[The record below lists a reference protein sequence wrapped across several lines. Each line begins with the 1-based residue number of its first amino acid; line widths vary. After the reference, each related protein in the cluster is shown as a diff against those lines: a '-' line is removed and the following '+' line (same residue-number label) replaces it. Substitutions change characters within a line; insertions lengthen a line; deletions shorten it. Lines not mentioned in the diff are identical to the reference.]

1 MAERWP
7 VRMPVGMRT
16 EDRVPVATSWRYRP
30 CEPWAVTVAFTDP
43 RVNDGGAPTWTF
55 ARDLLAVGLHR
66 PAGIGDVQLWP
77 EYDILTPV
85 MVMRLSSPDGEVVLT
100 VQSADVERFLV
111 TTYGWVPAGDEARF
125 VDVDAAVARLL
136 EVGSC

>member
-1 MAERWP
+1 MGERWP

-16 EDRVPVATSWRYRP
+16 EDRVPVASSWRYDP
-30 CEPWAVTVAFTDP
+30 ADPWAVAVVFTDP
-43 RVNDGGAPTWTF
+43 RVNDGEVPMWGF
-55 ARDLLAVGLHR
+55 ARDLLAAGLHR

-77 EYDILTPV
+77 AYDILTPV
-85 MVMRLSSPDGEVVLT
+85 TAVRLSSPDGEAVLT
-100 VQSADVERFLV
+100 VESADVQRFLAR
-111 TTYGWVPAGDEARF
+111 TYAWVPAGDEAAH